1 VTTFEPIAASATEAI
16 PQTTIAPLGTLS
28 LSRVRWR
35 VRAVPIVWK
44 FFIALMIAYLGKE
57 AINSVLFPPF
67 TGHDEVAHYSY
78 LRTVATEHRIPEL
91 GKDRLPNSLYRYCWY
106 TLAWRPCYPD
116 NEEYRANPPQVA
128 IYDDGNVYPVGV
140 QYAANHP
147 PLYYFL
153 LTPAYLLTENQS
165 PASQVYFLRALTIPF
180 GALTVLFAFLAV
192 RLIFPNDRF
201 LSITVPAFVAWQPQ
215 VSYEAAMLNNDI
227 VCIAFYSL
235 ILYELVFG
243 IRHSF
248 SRRLSAAIGVSLGLA
263 LLSKSTA
270 TTALPIIAVAMIV
283 SFGWRNYRLWLGRG
297 IITAGLASLVSAPW
311 YIYLYRTYGN
321 FSGLPQLKELQS
333 GWNESGGSFFNL
345 LFNADFVATRWQE
358 TWGEFGWRLIHIN
371 NTVLWI
377 ILIPFVVAVIGCFK
391 YLRRAVI
398 NRELARG
405 ECVNGSVFELAPWQA
420 WAVGLMAITFGVAY
434 LAIVQ
439 FGTEFSLT
447 QARYY
452 FPAINALALL
462 LMLGFRTLIP
472 DRWLGIGQASIVS
485 ALILL
490 NLVIYTVYVIP
501 FWHLPA

>member
-1 VTTFEPIAASATEAI
+1 MPQTMTAPGRARSSSRTRLNVRAI
-16 PQTTIAPLGTLS
+16 P
-28 LSRVRWR
+28 V
-35 VRAVPIVWK
+35 VWQ
-44 FFIALMIAYLGKE
+44 FFIALMIAYVGKE
-57 AINSVLFPPF
+57 AISVVLFPPF

-91 GKDRLPNSLYRYCWY
+91 NKDRLPRELYQYCWY
-106 TLAWRPCYPD
+106 TLAWRPCYPA

-128 IYDDGNVYPVGV
+128 IYDDGNIYPVGM

-153 LTPAYLLTENQS
+153 MTPVYWLTDGES
-165 PASQVYFLRALTIPF
+165 PAFQVYVIRALTIPF
-180 GALTVLFAFLAV
+180 GMLTVLLAFLMV
-192 RLIFPNDRF
+192 RQIFPGDRF

-227 VCIAFYSL
+227 LCIALYSL
-235 ILYELVFG
+235 ILFELAYG
-243 IRHSF
+243 MRHGF
-248 SRRLSAAIGVSLGLA
+248 TTKLSAVIGVSLGLA

-270 TTALPIIAVAMIV
+270 STAIAIIAVAMIG
-283 SFGWRNYRLWLGRG
+283 SIGLRTYRLWIIRG
-297 IITAGLASLVSAPW
+297 LVAGGFAAAISAPW
-311 YIYLYRTYGN
+311 YLYLYRTYGN
-321 FSGLPQLKELQS
+321 FSGLPQLNELQRA
-333 GWNESGGSFFNL
+333 WNEPNGNFWNL
-345 LFNADFVATRWQE
+345 LLNAKFVAHRWEE

-377 ILIPFVVAVIGCFK
+377 IAIPFAAALVGCFLYPRK
-391 YLRRAVI
+391 ATVKRTVP
-398 NRELARG
+398 RG
-405 ECVNGSVFELAPWQA
+405 SFVSESIFVLAPWQA
-420 WAVGLMAITFGVAY
+420 WSVGLMAITFGVAY

-462 LMLGFRTLIP
+462 LMIGFRTLIP
-472 DRWLGIGQASIVS
+472 DRWLAIGQAGIVS